1 MFACLFSSEG
11 IGHLSAQ
18 DYIDADDCTRKNMDL
33 LEHIWRNA
41 TKIIRKAQRIEM
53 GTPYWGPSIYKGPQ
67 KEVCSGS
74 TRGTVLN

>member
-53 GTPYWGPSIYKGPQ
+53 GTPY
-67 KEVCSGS
+67 
-74 TRGTVLN
+74 